1 MKSKILSILFFLLLM
16 FISCRQ
22 EIVPPDSSLENIN
35 EPQLTRTNS
44 SYTFSINANRITE
57 TVIDNT
63 FLNTFKSRVRPVI
76 SGHSSGSVEIIIQV
90 DQNNILYSALFDDD
104 TNGTFAELEGFQP
117 KVIIFVFNNFTG
129 KLKVNLTDID

>member
-1 MKSKILSILFFLLLM
+1 MKSKILSILFSLLLT

-44 SYTFSINANRITE
+44 SYTFSINASRITE

-63 FLNTFKSRVRPVI
+63 FLNTFKSKQAAHHPRELFVGNGKRNVQRLGNLFLAGGKVRRQEPQRARDN
-76 SGHSSGSVEIIIQV
+76 E
-90 DQNNILYSALFDDD
+90 SADDCD
-104 TNGTFAELEGFQP
+104 
-117 KVIIFVFNNFTG
+117 
-129 KLKVNLTDID
+129 D